1 MLEIIMIIFLG
12 RWIHE
17 LAKKYKKPNS
27 WLYPLLAVFTYLI
40 FGYGSAALIMI
51 LFINANNEMPSLL
64 VGLLGIPFGAGAI
77 WLLHTLLKRA
87 WSREL
92 GSQDALLD
100 DNSDEL

>member
-12 RWIHE
+12 RRIHK
-17 LAKKYKKPNS
+17 LAQKYKKPNS
-27 WLYPLLAVFTYLI
+27 WLYPLIAVLTYLI
-40 FGYGSAALIMI
+40 FGYGSAVLMMI
-51 LFINANNEMPSLL
+51 LFINVNNEVPSLL
-64 VGLLGIPFGAGAI
+64 VGLLGIPFGAGAV
-77 WLLHTLLKRA
+77 WLLHSILKRA